1 MSPLL
6 IVTGASR
13 GFGRALSIAFAT
25 KLSNAGVSLTC
36 VLLARDEVGLAE
48 TRAQILSS
56 VPDANVTLVVG
67 DLSDVNGFDSI
78 WTRVIESSVGGFPFT
93 RAILINNAGS
103 TGPIGAVHELGKNAV
118 GVSALRTSLDL
129 NIVFPLLFT
138 AAFLRFCASP
148 AFVPVPI
155 DGTPPH
161 VIVNVSSLAGVVPFS
176 TMGVYSLGKA
186 ARDMFHNVIG
196 IEHNTTAVTSAASAA
211 TATTTTTTTTGR
223 VMVKT
228 LSYAPG
234 PMDTILQSETRADAH
249 LDLATSAFFNE
260 MEAKGTW
267 VNIDTSARLC
277 ARIVAEDDF
286 VSGAHIDYYDRA
298 Q

>member
-1 MSPLL
+1 MSTLL

-13 GFGRALSIAFAT
+13 GCGRALSLAFSR
-25 KLSNAGVSLTC
+25 KLYNAGVLLTC
-36 VLLARDEVGLAE
+36 VLLARDEVGLSE
-48 TRAQILSS
+48 TRTQILCS
-56 VPDANVTLVVG
+56 VPDAIVKLVVG
-67 DLSDVNGFDSI
+67 DLSDVDGFDSM
-78 WTRVIESSVGGFPFT
+78 WTRVVESSVGEFPFT

-103 TGPIGAVHELGKNAV
+103 TGPIGAVHELGMTAA
-118 GVSALRTSLDL
+118 GVSALRSSLDL
-129 NIVFPLLFT
+129 NLVFPLLLT

-148 AFVPVPI
+148 AVLAVPSV
-155 DGTPPH
+155 PH

-186 ARDMFHNVIG
+186 ARDMIHSVIG
-196 IEHNTTAVTSAASAA
+196 IEHNTTTTS
-211 TATTTTTTTTGR
+211 R
-223 VMVKT
+223 VLVKT

-234 PMDTILQSETRADAH
+234 PMDTILQAETRADSH
-249 LDLATSAFFNE
+249 LDLATRAFFNE